1 MDKILITGCAGFIG
15 FHISKVLL
23 KQNKKIFGID
33 NLNNYYD
40 VKLKKERLKILKKNK
55 KFKFYKI
62 DIFNKKIIIENFKK
76 QKYSHIIHLAAQAGV
91 RYSIKFPEQYVRTNL
106 VGFFNIL
113 EASKNINVKHL
124 IFSSS
129 SSVYGQSNL
138 FPLKENFNTDQPASF
153 YAATKK
159 SNEVMGYSYSSL
171 HGLPLTVLRLF
182 TVYGPLG
189 RPDMSLFDFVK
200 RIINNKKIY
209 LFNKGNHQRDFTY
222 IDDVVHAIQKII
234 KKPPREKI
242 PFRILN
248 LASGKPIN
256 LIYYLNII
264 EKNLQLK
271 ARKKFLELQK
281 GDVIKTHASLKKI
294 RKLFNYKPKTN
305 LKIGIKKYLDWYTN
319 FIKKS

>member
-40 VKLKKERLKILKKNK
+40 VKLKKERLKILEKNK

-62 DIFNKKIIIENFKK
+62 DIFNKKILFENFKK
-76 QKYSHIIHLAAQAGV
+76 EKYSHIIHLAAQAGV

-113 EASKNINVKHL
+113 EASKKINVKHL

-171 HGLPLTVLRLF
+171 HRLPLTVLRLF
-182 TVYGPLG
+182 TVYGPFG

-200 RIINNKKIY
+200 RIINNKKIHLY
-209 LFNKGNHQRDFTY
+209 NKGNHQRDFTY
-222 IDDVVHAIQKII
+222 IDDVVHAIQKIV

-256 LIYYLNII
+256 LIYYLNTI

-294 RKLFNYKPKTN
+294 RKLLNYKPKTDV
-305 LKIGIKKYLDWYTN
+305 KIGIKKYIDWYRN
-319 FIKKS
+319 FSK